1 MEALDFRSLRSVTV
15 DAGDAPSVAAGC
27 PRASLLGPSASAGPR
42 IPRRPLTEG
51 KEWCRSSPTP
61 RRSLLAAAAAR
72 PDLSVLPAPETLRLK
87 GAALERTLKALLGR
101 GLIAEA
107 PMTGRTKRS
116 KWAGPDADAADRRRL
131 IITPA
136 GLEAIGVES
145 AQAGAGTADAV
156 PEQRAHPETQR
167 ARPGG
172 KLGVLLD
179 AVSRPEGATL
189 EDLTAASG
197 WLPHTTRA
205 AITRLRQRGYDVRI
219 ATMGTRRAYHLVPAV

>member
-1 MEALDFRSLRSVTV
+1 MPKLSDTQ
-15 DAGDAPSVAAGC
+15 AA
-27 PRASLLGPSASAGPR
+27 
-42 IPRRPLTEG
+42 
-51 KEWCRSSPTP
+51 
-61 RRSLLAAAAAR
+61 LLAAAAAR
-72 PDLSVLPAPETLRLK
+72 SDLSVLPAPETLRLK
-87 GAALERTLKALLGR
+87 GAALQRTLKALLGR

-107 PMTGRTKRS
+107 PRTARAKMS
-116 KWAGPDADAADRRRL
+116 KWVGGPDADAGDRRRL

-145 AQAGAGTADAV
+145 PQAGDGTPDAV
-156 PEQRAHPETQR
+156 PEPRAHPETQR

-179 AVSRPEGATL
+179 AVSRPQGATL

-205 AITRLRQRGYDVRI
+205 AITRLRQRGFDVRI

>member
-1 MEALDFRSLRSVTV
+1 MNWLDRAIGAV
-15 DAGDAPSVAAGC
+15 APAAGLR
-27 PRASLLGPSASAGPR
+27 RARQRQMMGVLD
-42 IPRRPLTEG
+42 RRERMVPKLSDTQAVV
-51 KEWCRSSPTP
+51 
-61 RRSLLAAAAAR
+61 LAAAAAR
-72 PDLSVLPAPETLRLK
+72 SDLSVLPAPEALRLK

-101 GLIAEA
+101 GLIAAA
-107 PMTGRTKRS
+107 PTAARAKMS
-116 KWAGPDADAADRRRL
+116 KWVGGPNAGAGDRRRL

-145 AQAGAGTADAV
+145 QQAGDDTPDAI
-156 PEQRAHPETQR
+156 PEPRAQPEMQS

-189 EDLTAASG
+189 DDLTAASG

-219 ATMGTRRAYHLVPAV
+219 ATMGTRKAYRLVPPV